1 MKIAYVINS
10 LECGGAQSPIPDIVR
25 LMKEHGASVAV
36 FGLERRDGLAI
47 PLLRRAGIPVRVRSG
62 KKSDHVS
69 AYLWLKRE
77 LKTYKP
83 DLIWT
88 SLTRATLLGQIIAK
102 QFNVPTVH
110 WQHSA
115 RLKPINAWLLRTFCR
130 DTLLW
135 VADSETVAQFAKRR
149 LGLKKNIMCWP
160 IFRAP
165 PNTPT
170 ARLWQAGDVIQI
182 GSLGRLHSVKGYD
195 MLCEALALLQ
205 PMHDLPPFHMT
216 FAGDGPE
223 RSALEKQAAQRQLPV
238 SFYGHCDAP
247 FDFLSTL
254 HLYLQTSHWEGLCVA
269 AHEAMACAL
278 PIITTPAGEIPR
290 SVEDGSSGIIIPF
303 NDAGALAAAL
313 ATLLR
318 NPECLSTMG
327 SRSRSRVMNRF
338 GPTAFSAHGRAI
350 LKAIPG
356 LTAPKTAASDSSHH
370 VSDQTPHA

>member
-10 LECGGAQSPIPDIVR
+10 LECGGAQSPIPDIVQ
-25 LMKEHGASVAV
+25 LMQEHGANVMV

-47 PLLRRAGIPVRVRSG
+47 PLLQRVGIPVRVRSG
-62 KKSDHVS
+62 KKNDHLA
-69 AYLWLKRE
+69 AYFWLKHE
-77 LKTYKP
+77 LKTYQP

-88 SLTRATLLGQIIAK
+88 SLTRATLLGQLIAK
-102 QFNVPTVH
+102 SLNVPTVH

-115 RLKPINAWLLRTFCR
+115 RLKTINAWLLRALCR

-135 VADSETVAQFAKRR
+135 VADSETVARFAKRR
-149 LGLKKNIMCWP
+149 LRLHNNLMCWP

-165 PNTPT
+165 PNAPT
-170 ARLWQAGDVIQI
+170 ARLWQEGEIIQI

-195 MLCEALALLQ
+195 MLCDALTLLQ
-205 PMHDLPPFHMT
+205 PMKDLPAFHMT

-223 RSALEKQAAQRQLPV
+223 RDALEERAARHNLPV
-238 SFYGHCDAP
+238 SFYGHCEAP
-247 FDFLSTL
+247 LDFLSTL

-290 SVEDGSSGIIIPF
+290 SVEDGVSGLIIPF

-318 NPECLSTMG
+318 TPERLGTMG
-327 SRSRSRVMNRF
+327 TRSRSRVMKRF
-338 GPTAFSAHGRAI
+338 GPAAFAEHGRAI
-350 LKAIPG
+350 LTAIPG
-356 LTAPKTAASDSSHH
+356 LNASK
-370 VSDQTPHA
+370 A